1 MPLGAET
8 AARLDTLVPG
18 PGPVLIGLS
27 GGGDSRTLLILAAR
41 WGRMVGRA
49 VHALVCDHGFR
60 PESADEAKRAAAM
73 AETEGVAVRIARRAG
88 ATPKTGLQAAA
99 REWRLTELAR
109 DARRIGAETIL
120 LGHTRDDRAE
130 TVWMRLTA
138 GADISGLS
146 AMPPLSPHP
155 VWPDGDGL
163 WIARPLIDQT
173 RAGVRHWLSA
183 QGLDWIDDPS
193 NENADFTRIRVR
205 KTLSRLVA
213 RGFET
218 ERLSGLSETSGVI
231 DEALAEAAARLLLET
246 ADIQPWGG
254 LRLDRASLK
263 AAPAGLQRRAVAAAI
278 AMVSGSPLPAPRGVD
293 AILNGLANGQPAT
306 GGGAALTQFRDGF
319 WLVREPGRE
328 RIPTLSLE
336 PGELRVW
343 DGRWRVTS
351 GRDGLDIG
359 PLGADYS
366 VYAGRGALEHV
377 PGLARPTLPALR
389 QGGTVLAVA
398 GLDTLDGVRTGWL
411 GPALA
416 ARTLFAGRPPAWFDR
431 AIALKA
437 GENGS
442 RNSFSDAPYPR
453 GSDLEVLDT

>member
-8 AARLDTLVPG
+8 AARLDTLVAG
-18 PGPVLIGLS
+18 NGPVLIGLS
-27 GGGDSRTLLILAAR
+27 GGADSRTLLILAAR
-41 WGRMVGRA
+41 WGRMAGRA

-73 AETEGVAVRIARRAG
+73 AEIEGVPVRIARRAG
-88 ATPKTGLQAAA
+88 ATPKAGLQAAA

-109 DARRIGAETIL
+109 EARRIGAETIL
-120 LGHTRDDRAE
+120 LGHTSDDRAE

-138 GADISGLS
+138 GAGVSGLT

-183 QGLDWIDDPS
+183 QGLDWIEDPS
-193 NENADFTRIRVR
+193 NENANFTRIRVR
-205 KTLSRLVA
+205 KTLSRLGA
-213 RGFET
+213 QGFET

-231 DEALAEAAARLLLET
+231 DEALAGAAARLLLET

-254 LRLDRASLK
+254 LLLDRASLN
-263 AAPAGLQRRAVAAAI
+263 AAPAGLRRRAVAAAI
-278 AMVSGSPLPAPRGVD
+278 ALVSGSPLPAPRGVD
-293 AILNGLANGQPAT
+293 AILNGLTNGEPAT
-306 GGGAALTQFRDGF
+306 GGGAALTRWRDGF
-319 WLVREPGRE
+319 WLVREPGRDP
-328 RIPTLSLE
+328 IPTVSLE
-336 PGELRVW
+336 PGEMRVW
-343 DGRWRVTS
+343 DGRWRITS
-351 GRDGLDIG
+351 GSEDLDIG
-359 PLGADYS
+359 PLGAEYS
-366 VYAGRGALEHV
+366 GYAGSGALERV

-398 GLDTLDGVRTGWL
+398 GIDTLDGVRTGWL

>member
-8 AARLDTLVPG
+8 AARLDTLVTG
-18 PGPVLIGLS
+18 TGPVLIGLS
-27 GGGDSRTLLILAAR
+27 GGADSRTLLILAAR
-41 WGRMVGRA
+41 WSRFAGRA
-49 VHALVCDHGFR
+49 LHALVCDHGFR
-60 PESADEAKRAAAM
+60 PGSAGEAKRAAVM
-73 AETEGVAVRIARRAG
+73 AEAEGVPVRIVRRAG
-88 ATPKTGLQAAA
+88 ATPKSGLQAAA

-109 DARRIGAETIL
+109 EARRIGAETIL

-130 TVWMRLTA
+130 TVWMRLNA
-138 GADISGLS
+138 GAGPSSLT

-155 VWPDGDGL
+155 VWPEGNGL

-183 QGLDWIDDPS
+183 QGRDWIEDPS

-205 KTLSRLVA
+205 KTLSRLGT
-213 RGFET
+213 RGFDT
-218 ERLSGLSETSGVI
+218 ARLSGLSETSGVI
-231 DEALAEAAARLLLET
+231 GEVLAVAAARLLLEA
-246 ADIQPWGG
+246 ADILPWGG
-254 LRLDRASLK
+254 VLFDRASLNS
-263 AAPAGLQRRAVAAAI
+263 APAGLRRRAAAAAI

-293 AILNGLANGQPAT
+293 AILNGLTDGVPAT
-306 GGGAALTQFRDGF
+306 GGGAALTEFRGGF
-319 WLVREPGRE
+319 WLVREPGRGP
-328 RIPTLSLE
+328 IATVPLE
-336 PGELRVW
+336 SGEMRVW
-343 DGRWRVTS
+343 DGRWGVTS
-351 GRDGLDIG
+351 GRNGLDIG
-359 PLGADYS
+359 PLGTDYS
-366 VYAGRGALEHV
+366 GYAGTGPLDDV

-398 GLDTLDGVRTGWL
+398 GLDTPGGVRTGWL

-442 RNSFSDAPYPR
+442 RNSFSDAPYQR

>member
-1 MPLGAET
+1 MPLGAKT
-8 AARLDTLVPG
+8 AARLDTLVAG
-18 PGPVLIGLS
+18 TGPVLIGLS
-27 GGGDSRTLLILAAR
+27 GGADSRTLLILAAR
-41 WGRMVGRA
+41 WCRMGSRA

-60 PESADEAKRAAAM
+60 PGSADEAKRAAVM
-73 AETEGVAVRIARRAG
+73 AREEGVPVSIVRRAG
-88 ATPKTGLQAAA
+88 ATPKSGLQAAA

-109 DARRIGAETIL
+109 EARRIGAETIL

-138 GADISGLS
+138 GASPSGLI

-155 VWPDGDGL
+155 VWPEGDGL

-173 RAGVRHWLSA
+173 RAGVRQWLSA

-205 KTLSRLVA
+205 KTLSRLGA
-213 RGFET
+213 LGFDT
-218 ERLSGLSETSGVI
+218 SRLSGLSETTGVI
-231 DEALAEAAARLLLET
+231 DEALAGAAARLLLGT
-246 ADIQPWGG
+246 ADIKPWGG
-254 LRLDRASLK
+254 MLLNREALN
-263 AAPAGLQRRAVAAAI
+263 AAPAGLRRRAAAAAI
-278 AMVSGSPLPAPRGVD
+278 AMVSGSPLPTPRGVD
-293 AILNGLANGQPAT
+293 AVLNGLAEGKPAT
-306 GGGAALTQFRDGF
+306 GGGAALTEFRGGL
-319 WLVREPGRE
+319 WLVREPGRDP
-328 RIPTLSLE
+328 IATVPLE
-336 PGELRVW
+336 PGEMRVW
-343 DGRWRVTS
+343 DGRWGVTS

-366 VYAGRGALEHV
+366 GYAGTGSLDNV
-377 PGLARPTLPALR
+377 PGLARQTLPALR

-437 GENGS
+437 GEDGS